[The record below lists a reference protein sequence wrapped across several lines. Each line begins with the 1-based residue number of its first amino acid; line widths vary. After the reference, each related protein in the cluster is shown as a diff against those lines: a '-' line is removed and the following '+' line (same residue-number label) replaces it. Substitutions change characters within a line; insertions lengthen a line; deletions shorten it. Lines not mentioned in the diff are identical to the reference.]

1 MKREKVA
8 DLRKRAF
15 AHVRHQNDRQ
25 YDLVGRRAEQKRH
38 ENHAV
43 QPEAACKGIE
53 KGGTVGEQTDVSDGQ
68 VRHEPDD
75 KPRGRGDRG
84 GAAEHEQRAINDGTD
99 NDLTDL
105 RLAIGREFKR
115 ELGSNALQNG
125 RGEQA

>member
-84 GAAEHEQRAINDGTD
+84 GAAEHMIPAVPEFIVETNVDGGYVAV
-99 NDLTDL
+99 
-105 RLAIGREFKR
+105 RLIEGM
-115 ELGSNALQNG
+115 
-125 RGEQA
+125 